1 MTVLP
6 FYAALLGLMYVFLSM
21 RIIRLRQGLSVAL
34 GDAGDLQLQRAIR
47 VHANF
52 SEYVPLGLLLIFLVE
67 GRGASALLLNIL
79 GLALLLG
86 RLCHAYGVSQVQE
99 NLRFRVS
106 GMVMTFLTL
115 LVCALYLLFGYV

>member
-1 MTVLP
+1 
-6 FYAALLGLMYVFLSM
+6 
-21 RIIRLRQGLSVAL
+21 
-34 GDAGDLQLQRAIR
+34 
-47 VHANF
+47 
-52 SEYVPLGLLLIFLVE
+52 VE